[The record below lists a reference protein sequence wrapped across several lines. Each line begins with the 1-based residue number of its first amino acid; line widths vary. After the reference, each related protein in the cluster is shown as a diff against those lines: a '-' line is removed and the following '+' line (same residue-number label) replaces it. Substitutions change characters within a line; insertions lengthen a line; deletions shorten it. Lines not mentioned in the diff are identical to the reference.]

1 MELRRATLFLGFN
14 RDTGRILDAM
24 DLIHSLGT
32 LGFWLA
38 SYLVPFLFV
47 LAVIVFFHEL
57 GHFLVARWCGVRVV
71 AFSVGFG
78 PELIGYTDRHGTRWK
93 VCAIPLG
100 GFVKFWGDKNVVSVG
115 DAADVLQSNVDDGQA
130 TFVGASVGRR
140 IAIVAAGPIASFLL
154 AVLFSLAGSCGLEG
168 KSRWRA

>member
-1 MELRRATLFLGFN
+1 
-14 RDTGRILDAM
+14 M
-24 DLIHSLGT
+24 DLIHSLGI

-57 GHFLVARWCGVRVV
+57 GHFLIARWCGVRVI

-100 GFVKFWGDKNVVSVG
+100 GFVKFLGDKNAVSVG
-115 DAADVLQSNVDDGQA
+115 DVADALQSKLDDGRD
-130 TFVGASVGRR
+130 TF
-140 IAIVAAGPIASFLL
+140 
-154 AVLFSLAGSCGLEG
+154 
-168 KSRWRA
+168 